1 MLEQVFKSFNKIL
14 SDRRIGAFIDS
25 LKYIV
30 NIGYYTAIE
39 KELGFRQYSISNLV
53 EKLRNQGISFSA
65 HPDFRNLG
73 LMNMHVII
81 SNYLITLDK
90 LKYKDWLRFFAHTSI
105 PVGTVTSYYLPF
117 NFKRE
122 LSHHIMKAIKEIVPS
137 NENIYFVIYE
147 NNMRLQPAL
156 SRYTFDEHPLIRG
169 YRVDELI
176 QMFDK
181 IYNEID
187 INSIEEDEPTFNM
200 PGDMVDLLLVKEFEL
215 DAFSN
220 LYVLAKKLGIPLKT
234 LNKHL
239 YSHVI
244 NRQMLRGIYLK
255 AGMFY
260 KLFKVFYDVV
270 IETKNRRV
278 FLSLLRFIPSLELSM
293 GMQYTNIRGRHR
305 YVLHTALIKPLKGF
319 DPIISFFYQLHNDGL
334 IDKIITYI
342 ILPSSVRKYGIPYMN
357 FYQDE
362 RRWDLDTEKT
372 QALFEKRFPKAAARH
387 RELIKEK

>member
-1 MLEQVFKSFNKIL
+1 LEQVFKSFNKIL

-25 LKYIV
+25 LKYIS

-39 KELGFRQYSISNLV
+39 KELGFRQYSVSNLV

-81 SNYLITLDK
+81 NNNLITLDK
-90 LKYKDWLRFFAHTSI
+90 LKYKEWLRFFAHTSI
-105 PVGTVTSYYLPF
+105 PVGTVISYYLPF

-122 LSHHIMKAIKEIVPS
+122 LSHHITKAIKEIVPS
-137 NENIYFVIYE
+137 NENVYFVIYE
-147 NNMRLQPAL
+147 HNVRLQPAL
-156 SRYTFDEHPLIRG
+156 TRYTFNDHPLIRG
-169 YRVDELI
+169 YKVDELFR
-176 QMFDK
+176 MFDK

-187 INSIEEDEPTFNM
+187 ANSMEEDEPPFSM
-200 PGDMVDLLLVKEFEL
+200 PGDMVDLLLIKEFEL

-244 NRQMLRGIYLK
+244 NRQMLRGVYLK

-260 KLFKVFYDVV
+260 RLFKVFYDIV
-270 IETKNRRV
+270 IETKNRKV
-278 FLSLLRFIPSLELSM
+278 FLSLLRFIPDLELSI
-293 GMQYTNIRGRHR
+293 GMQYTSLKATK
-305 YVLHTALIKPLKGF
+305 YVVHTTIIKPLKGF
-319 DPIISFFYQLHNDGL
+319 DPIISFFYQLHTDGL
-334 IDKIITYI
+334 INKILTYV
-342 ILPSSVRKYGIPYMN
+342 ILPSSVRKYSIPYMN

-372 QALFEKRFPKAAARH
+372 HALFEKRFAKAAARH
-387 RELIKEK
+387 RELIKKK

>member
-1 MLEQVFKSFNKIL
+1 MLEQVFKQFNKIL
-14 SDRRIGAFIDS
+14 SDRRLGIFIDS
-25 LKYIV
+25 LKYIE
-30 NIGYYTAIE
+30 NIGYYTTME

-53 EKLRNQGISFSA
+53 EKLRNQGIGFSA

-81 SNYLITLDK
+81 NNNLITLDK
-90 LKYKDWLRFFAHTSI
+90 LKYKEWLRFFAHTSI
-105 PVGTVTSYYLPF
+105 PVGTVISYYIPF
-117 NFKRE
+117 NFRRE
-122 LSHHIMKAIKEIVPS
+122 LSYQIKKAIKEIVPS
-137 NENIYFVIYE
+137 NENVYFVIYE
-147 NNMRLQPAL
+147 HNTRLQPTL

-169 YRVDELI
+169 YRIDELL

-187 INSIEEDEPTFNM
+187 VNMEEEDEPPFNM
-200 PGDMVDLLLVKEFEL
+200 PGDMVDLLLIKEFEL

-260 KLFKVFYDVV
+260 RLFKVFYDIV
-270 IETKNRRV
+270 IETKERRV
-278 FLSLLRFIPSLELSM
+278 FLSLLRFIPNLELSM
-293 GMQYTNIRGRHR
+293 GMQYTSVKGTHR

-334 IDKIITYI
+334 IDRIITYV
-342 ILPSSVRKYGIPYMN
+342 ILPASVRKYSIPYMN

-372 QALFEKRFPKAAARH
+372 HALFERRFAKAAARH
-387 RELIKEK
+387 KELIKKK